1 MNKSAEENGSQVSQ
15 CWRRELQYENAENQN
30 APWSHWTE
38 MEDDNMNSLFTM
50 KTDRYMHRHMCANMD
65 WYEPVQVTFLALYT
79 KVAQKQW
86 QKNSSR
92 SSLEEKPWST

>member
-1 MNKSAEENGSQVSQ
+1 
-15 CWRRELQYENAENQN
+15 
-30 APWSHWTE
+30 

-79 KVAQKQW
+79 KVAQKQ
-86 QKNSSR
+86 
-92 SSLEEKPWST
+92 